1 MVRLVVRSREE
12 VRRRVEELRPELSRL
27 GVRSLA
33 LFGSAA
39 RDALGPDSD
48 VDVLVEFD
56 GPARFDPFMDV
67 KLLLE
72 EALGRRVD
80 LVTTAGLK
88 PALKVR
94 IEPDLLRVA

>member
-1 MVRLVVRSREE
+1 MAEPARSREE
-12 VRRRVEELRPELSRL
+12 IHQRLTPLRPELTRL

-39 RDALGPDSD
+39 RDTLRPDSD
-48 VDVLVEFD
+48 LDILVELD
-56 GPARFDPFMDV
+56 GAARFDPFMDL

-72 EALGRRVD
+72 ETLGRPVD
-80 LVTTAGLK
+80 LVTTGAMK
-88 PALKVR
+88 PALRAR